1 MSQTETVRITKSAYE
16 WESVHEYGK
25 LCMGVGGWG
34 GGACKREKGHRKRR
48 KAHESERESM
58 QGKSYAQEEESMYI
72 MGSMQKGESV
82 TERESV

>member
-1 MSQTETVRITKSAYE
+1 MSETETARTTKSAYE

-25 LCMGVGGWG
+25 LWTGAGEWG

-48 KAHESERESM
+48 KAHESKRESM
-58 QGKSYAQEEESMYI
+58 QGKRHAQEEESMYI